1 MAKHPTEDAQ
11 TAHGTSGARKGGGN
25 KVPLVVRTLIV
36 TEVVSLIAAFF
47 LTLVARR
54 VPDRGIASR
63 FVEDPSFMVEFAISF
78 GVANILLS
86 GFAIAFLATRGFGT
100 VDRRR

>member
-1 MAKHPTEDAQ
+1 MAKRPSEERQ
-11 TAHGTSGARKGGGN
+11 RSRGKSGARKGSDA

-36 TEVVSLIAAFF
+36 TEVVSLVAALL

-63 FVEDPSFMVEFAISF
+63 FVDNPTFLVEFAISF
-78 GVANILLS
+78 GVVNILLS